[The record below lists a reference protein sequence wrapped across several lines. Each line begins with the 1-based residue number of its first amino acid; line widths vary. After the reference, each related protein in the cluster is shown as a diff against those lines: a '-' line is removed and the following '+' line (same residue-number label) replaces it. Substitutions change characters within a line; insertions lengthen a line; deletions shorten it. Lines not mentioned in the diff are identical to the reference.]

1 MSLWQSYR
9 NLPQKTR
16 LLVGGGIMAWGAIG
30 LFISDKA
37 EQAFGLTPTEQDK
50 EKLQDAIPKIQ
61 FVVDKEK

>member
-16 LLVGGGIMAWGAIG
+16 LLVGSGIMAWGAIG

-61 FVVDKEK
+61 FVDKEK

>member
-1 MSLWQSYR
+1 
-9 NLPQKTR
+9 
-16 LLVGGGIMAWGAIG
+16 MAWGAAG

-61 FVVDKEK
+61 FVDKEK